1 MISHLL
7 HIITIVKLLNEIIQ
21 LNGANCLWISMG
33 FFDYLY
39 MSFMSHNKGVVTNLG
54 GELISKFEDSSPN
67 DDEGVVWIAPHM
79 CYNH

>member
-1 MISHLL
+1 
-7 HIITIVKLLNEIIQ
+7 
-21 LNGANCLWISMG
+21 
-33 FFDYLY
+33 
-39 MSFMSHNKGVVTNLG
+39 VVTNLG

>member
-1 MISHLL
+1 
-7 HIITIVKLLNEIIQ
+7 
-21 LNGANCLWISMG
+21 MG

-67 DDEGVVWIAPHM
+67 DDEGVV
-79 CYNH
+79 